1 MVLMRALKS
10 ASRIAEL
17 GVSTIDSASP
27 KTQAVTSLHV
37 GEERNMSWSFLD
49 RILREGVLNVQ
60 LEEVSGGVG
69 RAGVSGMGVGL
80 EGPERRFRGS
90 SFGSRSLR
98 FGIDDAAAGAA
109 TPGDEAG

>member
-1 MVLMRALKS
+1 MVLMGALRS
-10 ASRIAEL
+10 ASRTAEL
-17 GVSTIDSASP
+17 GVSTMDSANP
-27 KTQAVTSLHV
+27 KTQAVMSLHV
-37 GEERNMSWSFLD
+37 GEERKMSWSFLD

-98 FGIDDAAAGAA
+98 FGIDDAA
-109 TPGDEAG
+109 PGDEAG